1 MSRHTESESGSDFS
15 VGLVDTRCRGGIAGA
30 GCQSLPGKATFPE
43 HRQFA
48 LSVFTRFEIA
58 RGFKEKGAT
67 TQLTRFREFCRHSL
81 VLRVTEDIFD
91 RVEDLWVMARQS
103 GLPHSDADLIIAA
116 TALENGRV
124 LVTGNTAHYSWI
136 PGLTLEDWRTV
147 SPS

>member
-1 MSRHTESESGSDFS
+1 MTAMTTTLLDTDMLSELLKQRNPQ
-15 VGLVDTRCRGGIAGA
+15 VTARAAEYL
-30 GCQSLPGKATFPE
+30 QL

-81 VLRVTEDIFD
+81 VLPVTDAIFD
-91 RVEDLWVMARQS
+91 RAEDLWMMARHS
-103 GLPHSDADLIIAA
+103 GRPHSDADLIIAA
-116 TALENGRV
+116 TALETGRV

-136 PGLTLEDWRTV
+136 PGLTLDDWRTV
-147 SPS
+147 NPS